1 MAENKW
7 VLVFLWLFHTIYTWL
22 GPTLSLDHESSLPI
36 YPKSSLP
43 IITWNPND
51 PYFVGQLPK
60 TRPKFQPKQG
70 SSKGSRYTYPIHW
83 VYPLPSNSHH
93 QDYYIFRIG
102 NPNLNL
108 HLPLASW
115 EGGQPNVYI
124 PHGFFLFCFDGLML
138 LKSKMWKYPCNLRVR
153 DCTHTHTFHSVGRSE
168 RRFLL
173 FLLKNTSCF

>member
-1 MAENKW
+1 MN
-7 VLVFLWLFHTIYTWL
+7 LVYL
-22 GPTLSLDHESSLPI
+22 

-51 PYFVGQLPK
+51 PYFEGQLPK

-153 DCTHTHTFHSVGRSE
+153 DCTHTLSTALDGR
-168 RRFLL
+168 RGDF
-173 FLLKNTSCF
+173 FFFC